1 MKPGETTPRNRKFI
15 RVLDGRKQPVRGL
28 WKRGEIFYAQFVH
41 SGRQIKKRLQATS
54 TAEAIRE
61 LNALITD
68 RDKKRLKIVQ
78 HAPKLSEA
86 IRDYKASEVFTKKRL
101 ATRKNETTYFK
112 AWEERLGSTKVDEIT
127 KAKIVAVRD
136 DLVADRKVGGSEEPV
151 TNRTANLYV
160 LALMQ
165 VLKFCEER
173 GKLAE
178 LPRAKPLP
186 TEKKAERG
194 LLTDEEFALLLDA
207 SRDPEIGGKNGN
219 QLADYLRFLALTG
232 CREREA
238 YRIKW
243 KDVDLDGKILTIGAD
258 GLSKNGLA
266 RRLQMMAELEEH
278 LRDMHSRRQPDSSY
292 VFPSPQRGERDLPVR
307 TFKQAFYKAR
317 VEAKLPHIGFHDFRH
332 LFVSKLVMAGVDY
345 MTIAQWAGHQDGG
358 ILIGK
363 VYGHLNDAHKV
374 ATAQRLTFFDRPT
387 NITDLPKQSAG

>member
-1 MKPGETTPRNRKFI
+1 MEAATTP
-15 RVLDGRKQPVRGL
+15 
-28 WKRGEIFYAQFVH
+28 
-41 SGRQIKKRLQATS
+41 
-54 TAEAIRE
+54 EAIRE

-112 AWEERLGSTKVDEIT
+112 AWEERLGNTRVDEIN

-165 VLKFCEER
+165 VLQFCEER

-178 LPRAKPLP
+178 LPRVKPLP
-186 TEKKAERG
+186 VEKRPERT
-194 LLTDEEFALLLDA
+194 LLSDEEFDRLLDA
-207 SRDPEIGGKNGN
+207 CRDPEIGGKNGN

-243 KDVDLDGKILTIGAD
+243 KNVDLDGKILTIGAD

-266 RRLQMMAELEEH
+266 RRLQMTSELEKH
-278 LRDMHSRRQPDSSY
+278 LRDMHARRQPDSSY
-292 VFPSPQRGERDLPVR
+292 VFPSPQRGDKDLPVR
-307 TFKQAFYKAR
+307 TFKQALYKAR
-317 VEAKLPHIGFHDFRH
+317 NEAKLPHLGFHDFRH

-345 MTIAQWAGHQDGG
+345 MTIAQWAAYQDGG
-358 ILIGK
+358 IFIGK

-374 ATAQRLTFFDRPT
+374 ATAQRLSFFERPA
-387 NITDLPKQSAG
+387 NVTDLPRKSEKYLIQRN

>member
-1 MKPGETTPRNRKFI
+1 MKPTELVPRNRKFI

-28 WKRGEIFYAQFVH
+28 WKRGDIFYAQFSH
-41 SGRQIKKRLQATS
+41 NGRQTKKRLEAAT

-61 LNALITD
+61 LNALITA
-68 RDKKRLKIVQ
+68 RDKKKLKIVQ
-78 HAPKLSEA
+78 HAPKLSKA
-86 IRDYKASEVFTKKRL
+86 IEDYKASEVFTKKRL
-101 ATRKNETTYFK
+101 ATQKNESTYFK
-112 AWEERLGSTKVDEIT
+112 AWEERLGSTRVDEIT

-160 LALMQ
+160 LTLMQ
-165 VLKFCEER
+165 VLKYCEER

-178 LPRAKPLP
+178 LPRVKPLP
-186 TEKKAERG
+186 VEKRPERS
-194 LLTDEEFALLLDA
+194 LLSDEEFARLLDA
-207 SRDPEIGGKNGN
+207 CRDPEIGGKNGN

-266 RRLQMMAELEEH
+266 RRLQMTAELEKH
-278 LRDMHSRRQPDSSY
+278 LREMHGRRQPDSTY
-292 VFPSPQRGERDLPVR
+292 VFPSPQRGEKDLPVR
-307 TFKQAFYKAR
+307 TFKQAFHKAR
-317 VEAKLPHIGFHDFRH
+317 DEAKLPHLGFHDFRH

-374 ATAQRLTFFDRPT
+374 ATAQRLSFFERPA
-387 NITDLPKQSAG
+387 NVTDLPKQSAG